1 MIKFCVNCHTK
12 QINGKAEMFQNKRHK
27 DKRVMNQVVNKQE
40 LNTPLYRCTICKE
53 LT

>member
-12 QINGKAEMFQNKRHK
+12 QINEKAEVFQNKRYQG
-27 DKRVMNQVVNKQE
+27 KRVMNQVVNKQDSSV
-40 LNTPLYRCTICKE
+40 PLYRCTICEE